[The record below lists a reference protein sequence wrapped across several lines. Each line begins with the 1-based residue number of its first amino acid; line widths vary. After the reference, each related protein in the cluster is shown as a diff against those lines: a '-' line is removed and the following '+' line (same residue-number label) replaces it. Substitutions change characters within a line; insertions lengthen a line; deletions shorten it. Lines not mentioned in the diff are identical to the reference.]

1 MRISDWSSD
10 VCSSDLIG
18 CGPGNG
24 LQPSTMFLIAAANCA
39 FLPIPRFGHGSEH
52 SFQADAV
59 NAKPGQDTSP
69 SNLPA
74 LQALSGMKTE
84 RPPEIGI
91 ESCRESVCRD
101 V

>member
-39 FLPIPRFGHGSEH
+39 FLPIPRFGHGSEQ
-52 SFQADAV
+52 SCQADAV
-59 NAKPGQDTSP
+59 YAKPGQDTST
-69 SNLPA
+69 STLPE
-74 LQALSGMKTE
+74 LQAVSGMKAD
-84 RPPEIGI
+84 RPPAGSLED
-91 ESCRESVCRD
+91 RKSV